1 MNVRVLAGQIDATQ
15 MHKVHKGVLP
25 EAFKLVMCATVL
37 YGILPVLRHSRPAGN
52 VQYFPT
58 MIDAIIQT
66 MGEHLDYARAQ
77 ERCCLALWSL
87 AGNDANRVEIAK
99 QGGIDTI
106 IKVTG
111 EHPDSNVQE
120 YLSVLSLGAQK
131 TGRESP
137 KQAGNHQERRWRVSV
152 IAGNDDEE
160 DHITRN
166 VVSNRFTAP
175 LFGPVSLC
183 SLPM

>member
-15 MHKVHKGVLP
+15 IHKVHKGVLP

-120 YLSVLSLGAQK
+120 YCPLVLRRLAENPQN
-131 TGRESP
+131 
-137 KQAGNHQERRWRVSV
+137 KQEIIKKGGGEY
-152 IAGNDDEE
+152 
-160 DHITRN
+160 
-166 VVSNRFTAP
+166 
-175 LFGPVSLC
+175 L
-183 SLPM
+183 

>member
-1 MNVRVLAGQIDATQ
+1 

-37 YGILPVLRHSRPAGN
+37 YGILPVLRYSRPAGN

-137 KQAGNHQERRWRVSV
+137 KQAGNHQERRRRVSV

-166 VVSNRFTAP
+166 VVSNRFTAH
-175 LFGPVSLC
+175 V
-183 SLPM
+183 

>member
-1 MNVRVLAGQIDATQ
+1 MWEYI
-15 MHKVHKGVLP
+15 
-25 EAFKLVMCATVL
+25 
-37 YGILPVLRHSRPAGN
+37 
-52 VQYFPT
+52 
-58 MIDAIIQT
+58 
-66 MGEHLDYARAQ
+66 LDYARAQ

-111 EHPDSNVQE
+111 EHPDSNAQE

-137 KQAGNHQERRWRVSV
+137 KQAGNHQERRRRVSV
-152 IAGNDDEE
+152 TSVWSSISMLAA
-160 DHITRN
+160 HVT
-166 VVSNRFTAP
+166 
-175 LFGPVSLC
+175 
-183 SLPM
+183 